1 MKNGKK
7 CGKNSAYSKKGGYD
21 PLCYTSDLKKN
32 VQNVANVKV
41 IDGDT
46 INLNGVKFRLYGI
59 DSPELNQKCKI
70 NNKSYRCGLLAK
82 NFLESIINTNDLNCE
97 KINKDRYS
105 RIIAKC
111 YSNKKDLNRLMVK
124 NGWALAY
131 RRYSSDYISD
141 EIFAKQNN
149 LGIWKGEFMDPSK
162 WRRFYK

>member
-1 MKNGKK
+1 MKILRKTLNLTKK
-7 CGKNSAYSKKGGYD
+7 F
-21 PLCYTSDLKKN
+21 LKFLSFLLIFNCSIYAKSSN
-32 VQNVANVKV
+32 LQV

-46 INLNGVKFRLYGI
+46 IKFNEKKFRLYGI
-59 DSPELNQKCKI
+59 DAPEINQKCKI
-70 NNKSYRCGLLAK
+70 NGKDYFCGRKSK
-82 NFLESIINTNDLNCE
+82 DFLEAKILGKEISCLE
-97 KINKDRYS
+97 KDKDRYK
-105 RIIAKC
+105 RIIARC
-111 YSNKKDLNRLMVK
+111 YLQNKDLNKMMVK